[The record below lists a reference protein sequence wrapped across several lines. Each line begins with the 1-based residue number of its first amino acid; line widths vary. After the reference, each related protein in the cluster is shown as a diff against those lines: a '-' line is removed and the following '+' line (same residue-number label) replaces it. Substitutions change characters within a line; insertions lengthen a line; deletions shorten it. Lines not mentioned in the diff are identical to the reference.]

1 MNTDP
6 ISRSSLKKKIKAFMS
21 GADCLQVILSE
32 PAVIGSDWVSVKDE
46 LPENLPENKDKKVIR
61 CMVVLKPPRSMP
73 GRKPLVTIAQRR
85 MVGSPDDPRWY
96 WSQSLSVTH
105 WMPLPEPPEVPHG

>member
-1 MNTDP
+1 MSDL
-6 ISRSSLKKKIKAFMS
+6 ISRSSLKKKIHSFMS
-21 GADCLQVILSE
+21 GSDCLRTILAE
-32 PAVIGSDWVSVKDE
+32 PAAVDQVWVGVKDK
-46 LPENLPENKDKKVIR
+46 LPEDLPENKGKKVIR
-61 CMVVLKPPRSMP
+61 CMVALKPPRSMP

-105 WMPLPEPPEVPHG
+105 WMMPMDPPEV